1 MEVGTAR
8 TEGLSVL
15 NGTVGLG
22 IAQLVTCAQQYDTV
36 AVGVGIIKSN
46 LFAYHLQTNTI
57 QFSINGAIVR

>member
-8 TEGLSVL
+8 TESLSVL

-22 IAQLVTCAQQYDTV
+22 IAQFVTCAQQYDTV

-46 LFAYHLQTNTI
+46 LFAYHFAN
-57 QFSINGAIVR
+57 

>member
-8 TEGLSVL
+8 TESLSVL

-46 LFAYHLQTNTI
+46 LFAYHFAN
-57 QFSINGAIVR
+57 